1 MIVQLGCVA
10 LTQLEQR
17 AVDTAALSAF
27 KIDEEHNMI
36 DKLQSLS
43 GRALDLVGQA
53 GDGLR
58 HMVPNGAGKLLE
70 TGAALGAL
78 KTGSRVATTLVRRHP
93 AAAVATVAGAGLL
106 WYLARRRARQA
117 EHAPIEGSATRI
129 EARRST
135 AKPRTRS
142 TAKRS
147 TRRSTTQSTTTGRSG
162 GAHGRARRRMPRCC
176 RQARRARSRSPLPAI
191 R

>member
-1 MIVQLGCVA
+1 
-10 LTQLEQR
+10 
-17 AVDTAALSAF
+17 
-27 KIDEEHNMI
+27 MI

-53 GDGLR
+53 GDGLK
-58 HMVPNGAGKLLE
+58 HMVPNGAGKWLE
-70 TGAALGAL
+70 TGAALGALKTGAALGAL

-129 EARRST
+129 EASVAAAATAPVRRAS
-135 AKPRTRS
+135 ARRPSAPVAAAR
-142 TAKRS
+142 KR
-147 TRRSTTQSTTTGRSG
+147 RRPEALARNLGCG
-162 GAHGRARRRMPRCC
+162 APAAPLAGAHR
-176 RQARRARSRSPLPAI
+176 LPAT